1 MNKEQIARLKEV
13 QDKVDKKIIELDNEL
28 RTLKFCSLRNRITR
42 FLLKSWMWILGYNG
56 DSNDQRGD

>member
-42 FLLKSWMWILGYNG
+42 FFLKSWMWILGYNG
-56 DSNDQRGD
+56 GSSDQRGD